1 MRRVVVNTA
10 MGDISDVVV
19 EEHDLA
25 ATVVAWLRM
34 LPGAGIYIDGH
45 LVTAEM
51 RQTMQ
56 RILEADAAQSAS
68 TTPVEPATIKSYGET
83 LQQCFG
89 DLRQGYVQ
97 LLRDMQDSAQRT
109 GQILLEQQRQFAEE
123 VARQRQLTCK
133 SLADVDLLAR
143 SVKAAELSE
152 AFAMAGSRN
161 TAARVRREQPKLMD
175 FVDGIMRTLAGTQ

>member
-10 MGDISDVVV
+10 MGDISDVVL
-19 EEHDLA
+19 EDHDLA
-25 ATVVAWLRM
+25 ATVVAWLQV
-34 LPGAGIYIDGH
+34 LPDAGIYIDGH

-51 RQTMQ
+51 RQAMQ
-56 RILEADAAQSAS
+56 RILAADARAA
-68 TTPVEPATIKSYGET
+68 TATPVEPAAIKEYGDT

-97 LLRDMQDSAQRT
+97 LVRDMQDSTQRT
-109 GQILLEQQRQFAEE
+109 TQLLLEHQRQFAEE

-133 SLADVDLLAR
+133 SLADVDLLGR
-143 SVKAAELSE
+143 SVKAAELSD

-161 TAARVRREQPKLMD
+161 TAARLRREQPTFMD
-175 FVDGIMRTLAGTQ
+175 VIGGIMRALAGMQ